1 MEGNMKEKSKL
12 MVWVVVALVIGI
24 IMGMLITSLATTGDA
39 AGRGGLPR
47 MTRVQCMAKQGSL
60 WTNQP
65 GVTYCWQ
72 SSIFGIKM
80 LGIIVD

>member
-1 MEGNMKEKSKL
+1 MKEKSKL

-39 AGRGGLPR
+39 TGTGVLPR
-47 MTRVQCMAKQGSL
+47 MTRVQCMAKQGRP
-60 WTNQP
+60 WTNQL